1 MPCSWR
7 ASDLQLPL
15 ILTVILVAACLSA
28 GVDVLVTSS
37 NSTQQKGKDSSLVL
51 PVDGKQNHS
60 KPLTEVN
67 ISLQVLVNTK
77 AELSCPT
84 TPLTDVIL
92 ITWEI
97 TLGDKLLCSRS
108 YRRDKNETAGNCT
121 DERIIWPYRPGQNSS
136 LQTDPVAI
144 THNRSYECTVVTP
157 NGNFHYAYNLQL
169 LVAPEMTLIQSENRT
184 AVCKAVAGKPAAQI
198 SWTPEGECVSEHEIW
213 GNGTVTVQSTC
224 RWAESNVSL
233 VSCSVSHETGNWSRS
248 IQLNPGA
255 KTPEILPI
263 VYIILP
269 IFIILIIMGLIW
281 LLEITGCRK
290 CNLKKTE
297 PTPVIEEDEMQPYA
311 SYTEKS
317 NPLYDTTMTV
327 KTSQVLPSEV
337 DVANLHNL

>member
-37 NSTQQKGKDSSLVL
+37 NSTQQKGKDSSL
-51 PVDGKQNHS
+51 
-60 KPLTEVN
+60 VN